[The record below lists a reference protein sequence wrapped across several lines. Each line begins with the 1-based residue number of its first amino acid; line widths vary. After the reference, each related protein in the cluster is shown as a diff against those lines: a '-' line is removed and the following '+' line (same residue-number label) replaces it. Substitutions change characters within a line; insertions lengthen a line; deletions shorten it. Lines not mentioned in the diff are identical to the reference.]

1 MISTLT
7 ESLTSALHAS
17 RAMGYLGIDMGTD
30 CVKVAQVRRRGRQFV
45 LESARVVTHRMPL
58 DPKNASLSLEL
69 MLESLDQA
77 WAPTGHWFL
86 DEAACLLP
94 LPLMLLRTIDLPS
107 SDPDEQQRTIE
118 SELSHD
124 ASLSADKMIF
134 ECWRETKGD
143 SRTAA
148 ASVLGVGTSLVE
160 EFAGALYQ
168 RGLACEVLDG
178 LPFAL
183 SRAVTMGQTIS
194 AGASEPIA
202 AVDWGYESGLVTVSV
217 HGTPAYTRPL
227 RGCGFRHVIDVV
239 AKELGL
245 EPKDTRHL
253 ICGSATALATAQST
267 AELQE
272 TVFEMAAAPL
282 QRFEEE
288 LSRTI
293 TFLRQ
298 QRPSIVPGKLCLM
311 GGGATLRGVAPW
323 VEHTIGVP
331 TSVWE
336 LPPSF
341 EQSSHH
347 AEQIRM
353 LAPAIALS
361 TLRIES

>member
-1 MISTLT
+1 MISTLS
-7 ESLTSALHAS
+7 ESLNSAMHAS
-17 RAMGYLGIDMGTD
+17 RAVGYVGIDMGMD
-30 CVKVAQVRRRGRQFV
+30 CVKVAQVRRSGRQTI
-45 LESARVVTHRMPL
+45 LESPRVVSHRRPL
-58 DPKNASLSLEL
+58 DPNNVSSSLEL

-77 WAPTGHWFL
+77 WAPTGHWFP

-124 ASLSADKMIF
+124 ASMSADKMIF
-134 ECWRETKGD
+134 ECWREAKGD

-183 SRAVTMGQTIS
+183 SRAVTMGQTTS

-227 RGCGFRHVIDVV
+227 RDCGFRHVIDAV

-245 EPKDTRHL
+245 DPKDARHL
-253 ICGSATALATAQST
+253 ICGSATPSAADQST
-267 AELQE
+267 VDLQE
-272 TVFEMAAAPL
+272 TVFDMAAAPL
-282 QRFEEE
+282 KRFEDE

-298 QRPSIVPGKLCLM
+298 QRQTIVPGKLCLM
-311 GGGATLRGVAPW
+311 GGGATLRGAAPW
-323 VEHTIGVP
+323 VERTIGVP

-336 LPPSF
+336 LPRSF
-341 EQSSHH
+341 EETSHH
-347 AEQIRM
+347 ADQARL

-361 TLRIES
+361 SLRFES